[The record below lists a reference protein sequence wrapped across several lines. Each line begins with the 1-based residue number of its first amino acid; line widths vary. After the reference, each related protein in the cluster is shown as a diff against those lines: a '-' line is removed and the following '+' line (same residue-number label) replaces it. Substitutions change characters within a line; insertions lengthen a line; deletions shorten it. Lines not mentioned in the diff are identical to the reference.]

1 MHHAARD
8 LGAPGAEILGPG
20 HRIVGAWS
28 GAAAAYAFHLPA
40 WQVGA
45 SAALAVVTAAGKCS
59 PDADQSW
66 LGFLGHRRHTY
77 EVALAGAVCAAAWL
91 LGAPW
96 PVWALIVGWC
106 SHLAA
111 DAVFGRP
118 GYGRGPGVPV
128 FGHYAGVG
136 LKVGGWAERCAVLAL
151 VAAATVLPVAL
162 R

>member
-1 MHHAARD
+1 M
-8 LGAPGAEILGPG
+8 LGPG

-66 LGFLGHRRHTY
+66 LGFLGHRRLTH
-77 EVALAGAVCAAAWL
+77 EVALAGAVCAVAWL

-128 FGHYAGVG
+128 FGHYVGVG
-136 LKVGGWAERCAVLAL
+136 LKVGGWLEHATSVALVGAAL
-151 VAAATVLPVAL
+151 VAVLLV